1 MSATFMSHQGSGD
14 QREDNDQDNTLFV
27 FRMNENV
34 EQTFHF
40 VA

>member
-1 MSATFMSHQGSGD
+1 MGATFMSHQGSGD
-14 QREDNDQDNTLFV
+14 QREGNDQDNALFA
-27 FRMNENV
+27 FRKNENA